1 MAVYVESSDVV
12 SGQKLIHAS
21 MMDEFI
27 NFSKR
32 NGFSIPDVT
41 PICQGDLMTSVVKW
55 LLILLNASSLRIKF
69 LSFFKLDRFIRVR
82 SISSSNLS

>member
-1 MAVYVESSDVV
+1 
-12 SGQKLIHAS
+12 

-27 NFSKR
+27 DFSKR
-32 NGFSIPDVT
+32 NGFSIPEVT

-69 LSFFKLDRFIRVR
+69 LSSKRISCIILILR
-82 SISSSNLS
+82 SSVPLAMPAG